1 MTISNNL
8 LDKKLAGMALT
19 FVMTLT
25 ACGKQEQQQGFAPQ
39 VLPVETQSLKVS
51 RLEESSEFLGSLE
64 AQERVTL
71 APRVEGR
78 IISIAVKEGER
89 VKRGQIIVQLQENRE
104 EAEVNAAVSD
114 VKIRQADVANAQA
127 QVKTA
132 EAEVAR
138 VEAQV
143 EQSKADLRRQ
153 EAEVALAQTNIDR
166 AKFLVQ
172 EGAESKQ
179 FLDDRTRDLD
189 AAIAQRDALKQALRA
204 SNKALIAAQE
214 NVRAA
219 LANVERER
227 AGLSQAQARVGV
239 ASENLEF
246 NRIVAPIDG
255 IVGDIVPEVG
265 DYVEAGDRLTTI
277 TQNNNLELNIAIPI
291 EQARRLKLGLPVAII
306 GNQGDAEIEGR
317 ISFIS
322 PTVNSTQQS
331 ILAKATFPNNGS
343 LQDEQFVRA
352 RVIWS
357 EKPGVLVPTTAI
369 SRIAGQNFVFVAEE
383 AEQKGTTTL
392 VARQKVVKLGDIQ
405 GQAYQIISGIEA
417 GENLITSG
425 ILNLADG
432 IPISSEQLSVKSY
445 NLSPNQSTINN

>member
-8 LDKKLAGMALT
+8 LDRKLAGMALT

-89 VKRGQIIVQLQENRE
+89 VKQGQLIVQLQENRE

-153 EAEVALAQTNIDR
+153 EAEVALAQTNIER

-291 EQARRLKLGLPVAII
+291 EQARRLKLGLPVAIV

-383 AEQKGTTTL
+383 TEKKGTTTL